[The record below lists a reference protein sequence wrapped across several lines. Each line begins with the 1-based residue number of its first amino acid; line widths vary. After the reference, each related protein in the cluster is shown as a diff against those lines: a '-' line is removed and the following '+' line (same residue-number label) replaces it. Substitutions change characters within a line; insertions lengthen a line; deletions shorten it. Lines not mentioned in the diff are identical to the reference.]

1 MRAAEVL
8 EVQVEVREELLDGG
22 HKVVNEG
29 VVAVLV
35 DTLVALAQVQWVI
48 EQLLAIGASI
58 NNNRHNAVRVNTSC
72 GGVNHE
78 LTDRNLNAVSAP
90 VADAQNGFCVG
101 NNNQVNVSTCG
112 CVLQ

>member
-35 DTLVALAQVQWVI
+35 DTLVALAQIQWVI
-48 EQLLAIGASI
+48 EQLLAVGTSVDD
-58 NNNRHNAVRVNTSC
+58 NRHDTVWINASC

-78 LTDRNLNAVSAP
+78 LTNRNLDAVSAP

-101 NNNQVNVSTCG
+101 NNN
-112 CVLQ
+112 